1 MAHPRLHRSSV
12 EKTNENTFKS
22 AVDKI
27 KSTNSFGKSFVA
39 PNNVK
44 SKTVF
49 IKKSNQPSNGYYSSS
64 STSQMSKG
72 TFGKNFVA
80 PVKRQEIEQKEA
92 DEAKIKDIL
101 ENNPIKKM
109 LEQKR
114 QMEATGIKNQAVSK
128 FNKGDRVFHPQFGIG
143 TIDDI
148 ISESQG
154 SDIYMI
160 DFGKLGQKAVDASV
174 ANLKRF

>member
-1 MAHPRLHRSSV
+1 
-12 EKTNENTFKS
+12 
-22 AVDKI
+22 
-27 KSTNSFGKSFVA
+27 
-39 PNNVK
+39 
-44 SKTVF
+44 
-49 IKKSNQPSNGYYSSS
+49 
-64 STSQMSKG
+64 MSKG

-80 PVKRQEIEQKEA
+80 PVKRQEIEQKAKLKKEA